1 MRIMILKMIMMMLM
15 SRQSL
20 GGTESEQNVKWEGGE
35 RGHLWDLQSRALA
48 KIIENAITDSSFCK
62 WPSGDY

>member
-1 MRIMILKMIMMMLM
+1 MRIMILKMM
-15 SRQSL
+15 SRQRL
-20 GGTESEQNVKWEGGE
+20 GGTESEQNVKWAGGE

>member
-1 MRIMILKMIMMMLM
+1 MIMMMLM

-20 GGTESEQNVKWEGGE
+20 GGTESEQNVKWGGGE
-35 RGHLWDLQSRALA
+35 RGHLWELQRALA